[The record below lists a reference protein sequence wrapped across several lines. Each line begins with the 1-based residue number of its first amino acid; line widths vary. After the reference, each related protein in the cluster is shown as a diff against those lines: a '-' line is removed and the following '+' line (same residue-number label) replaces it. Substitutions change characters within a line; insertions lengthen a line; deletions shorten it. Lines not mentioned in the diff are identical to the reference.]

1 MGSFMSSALEDN
13 MRKQQEFML
22 ANQLL
27 MLERNINMQNAMRE
41 RMMATQVARAR
52 DLVHWTG
59 SFYGLCV
66 LGLGTAAVKG
76 HKPHLLAPLIPL
88 GFVVGYQWDMAYNG
102 KLKRVTRE
110 AENILESEM
119 DLLSI
124 ANGMPDLAEIERRRK
139 MAEKDSTK

>member
-1 MGSFMSSALEDN
+1 
-13 MRKQQEFML
+13 
-22 ANQLL
+22 
-27 MLERNINMQNAMRE
+27 
-41 RMMATQVARAR
+41 
-52 DLVHWTG
+52 
-59 SFYGLCV
+59 
-66 LGLGTAAVKG
+66 
-76 HKPHLLAPLIPL
+76 
-88 GFVVGYQWDMAYNG
+88 MAYNG